1 MLEVLRD
8 ARIVNVDKLDGTLTV
23 TGTDTITGNVIT
35 KAFEFVSKDTLQNA
49 ENYARE
55 QITLVIGVN
64 PSTKNIEIRAQDKL
78 QERRDPMI

>member
-8 ARIVNVDKLDGTLTV
+8 ARIVNVDKRDGTLTA

-35 KAFEFVSKDTLQNA
+35 KAFGFVSEDILQNA

-55 QITLVIGVN
+55 QVILVIGVN
-64 PSTKNIEIRAQDKL
+64 PSTKNIELRAQEKL
-78 QERRDPMI
+78 

>member
-35 KAFEFVSKDTLQNA
+35 KAFEFVPKDTLQNA